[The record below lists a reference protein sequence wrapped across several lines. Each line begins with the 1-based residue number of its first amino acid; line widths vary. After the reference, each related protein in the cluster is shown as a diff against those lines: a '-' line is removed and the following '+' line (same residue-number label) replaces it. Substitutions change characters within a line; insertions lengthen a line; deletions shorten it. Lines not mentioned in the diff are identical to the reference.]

1 MRNQF
6 VTPFWKNLHQSLPPH
21 LQEQYANE
29 MRAAERWELL
39 IDSLVQPVSRA
50 KAALV
55 RSFQTLRS
63 AH

>member
-6 VTPFWKNLHQSLPPH
+6 ITPFWNNLYQSLPPH
-21 LQEQYANE
+21 VREQYTNE
-29 MRAAERWELL
+29 MKAAERWELL
-39 IDSLVQPVSRA
+39 IDAFVQLGSRA
-50 KAALV
+50 RTALV